1 MGKIEITA
9 LLIKLLNDIIKT
21 EVLPKDYY
29 LAGGTAVY
37 LYLNHRLSR
46 DLDFFSLNV
55 FHSDIIL
62 KRFENH
68 FNEVE
73 IEILEKDTII
83 IYLTKEKIKFSLF
96 YYPYPLLNNL
106 HFKKI
111 KTHLECPLASFLDII
126 AMKIIAIV
134 QRGSAKDFIDL
145 FFLLKST
152 KLQFYEIAGLVKK
165 KYGVENRYEY
175 QIKTAI
181 TYFDDADQEVSDI
194 YLFDKKDN
202 LERICEKNWNDIKN
216 YFIEFVQ

>member
-1 MGKIEITA
+1 MEKSEIAA
-9 LLIKLLNDIIKT
+9 LLKKLLNDIIKAG
-21 EVLPKDYY
+21 VLPKDCY

-37 LYLNHRLSR
+37 FYLNHRLSR

-55 FHSDIIL
+55 FHSEIIL

-68 FNEVE
+68 FEVK

-96 YYPYPLLNNL
+96 HYPYPLLNNL
-106 HFKKI
+106 HFKEI
-111 KTHLECPLASFLDII
+111 NNHMECPIASFLDII

-145 FFLLKST
+145 FFLLEKM
-152 KLQFYEIAGLVKK
+152 KLQFHEIVGLVKK
-165 KYGVENRYEY
+165 KYGVEDRYEY

-194 YLFDKKDN
+194 YLIDKKDN
-202 LERICEKNWNDIKN
+202 LEMISEKNWNDIK
-216 YFIEFVQ
+216 YFFIEFAG

>member
-1 MGKIEITA
+1 MEKSEIAA
-9 LLIKLLNDIIKT
+9 LLKKLLNDIIKAG
-21 EVLPKDYY
+21 VLPKDCY

-37 LYLNHRLSR
+37 FYLNHRLSR

-55 FHSDIIL
+55 FHSEIIL
-62 KRFENH
+62 KRFENY
-68 FNEVE
+68 FEVK

-96 YYPYPLLNNL
+96 HYPYPLLNNL
-106 HFKKI
+106 HFKEI
-111 KTHLECPLASFLDII
+111 NNHMECPIASFLDII

-145 FFLLKST
+145 FFLLEKM
-152 KLQFYEIAGLVKK
+152 KLQFHEIVGLVKK
-165 KYGVENRYEY
+165 NYGVEDRYEY

-194 YLFDKKDN
+194 YLIDKKDN
-202 LERICEKNWNDIKN
+202 LEMISEKNWNDIK
-216 YFIEFVQ
+216 YFFIEFAG

>member
-1 MGKIEITA
+1 MGKSEIAA
-9 LLIKLLNDIIKT
+9 LLKKLLNDIIKAG
-21 EVLPKDYY
+21 VLPKDYY

-55 FHSDIIL
+55 FHSEIIL
-62 KRFENH
+62 KRFEDH
-68 FNEVE
+68 FEVK

-96 YYPYPLLNNL
+96 HYPYPLLNNL
-106 HFKKI
+106 HFKEI
-111 KTHLECPLASFLDII
+111 NNHTECPIASFLDII
-126 AMKIIAIV
+126 TMKIIAIV

-145 FFLLKST
+145 FFLLEKM
-152 KLQFYEIAGLVKK
+152 KLQFHEIVGLVKK
-165 KYGVENRYEY
+165 KYGVEDRYEY

-194 YLFDKKDN
+194 YLIDKKDN
-202 LERICEKNWNDIKN
+202 LEMISEKNWNDIK
-216 YFIEFVQ
+216 YFFIEFAG

>member
-1 MGKIEITA
+1 MEKSEIAA
-9 LLIKLLNDIIKT
+9 LLKKLLNDIIKAG
-21 EVLPKDYY
+21 VLPKDCY

-37 LYLNHRLSR
+37 FYLNHRLSR

-55 FHSDIIL
+55 FHSEIIL

-68 FNEVE
+68 FEVK
-73 IEILEKDTII
+73 IEILEMDTII

-96 YYPYPLLNNL
+96 HYPYPLLNNL
-106 HFKKI
+106 HFKEI
-111 KTHLECPLASFLDII
+111 NNHMECPIASFLDII

-145 FFLLKST
+145 FFLLEKM
-152 KLQFYEIAGLVKK
+152 KLQFHEIVGLVKK
-165 KYGVENRYEY
+165 KYGVEDRYEY

-194 YLFDKKDN
+194 YLIDKKDN
-202 LERICEKNWNDIKN
+202 LEMISEKNWNDIK
-216 YFIEFVQ
+216 YFFIEFAG

>member
-1 MGKIEITA
+1 MGKSEIAA
-9 LLIKLLNDIIKT
+9 LLKKLLNDIIKAG
-21 EVLPKDYY
+21 VLPKDCY

-37 LYLNHRLSR
+37 FYLNHRLSR

-55 FHSDIIL
+55 FHSEIIL

-68 FNEVE
+68 FEVK

-96 YYPYPLLNNL
+96 HYPYPLLNNL
-106 HFKKI
+106 HFKEI
-111 KTHLECPLASFLDII
+111 NNHMECPIASFLDII

-145 FFLLKST
+145 FFLLEKM
-152 KLQFYEIAGLVKK
+152 KLQFHEIVGLVKK
-165 KYGVENRYEY
+165 KYGVEDRYEY

-194 YLFDKKDN
+194 YLIDKKDN
-202 LERICEKNWNDIKN
+202 LEMISEKNWNDIK
-216 YFIEFVQ
+216 YFFIEFAR

>member
-1 MGKIEITA
+1 MEKSEIAA
-9 LLIKLLNDIIKT
+9 LLKKLLNDIIKAG
-21 EVLPKDYY
+21 VLPKDCY

-37 LYLNHRLSR
+37 FYLNHRLSR

-55 FHSDIIL
+55 FHSEIIL
-62 KRFENH
+62 KRFENY
-68 FNEVE
+68 FEVK

-96 YYPYPLLNNL
+96 HYPYPLLNNL
-106 HFKKI
+106 HFKEI
-111 KTHLECPLASFLDII
+111 NNHMECPIASFLDII

-145 FFLLKST
+145 FFLLEKM
-152 KLQFYEIAGLVKK
+152 KLQFHEIVGLVKK
-165 KYGVENRYEY
+165 KYGVEDRYEY

-194 YLFDKKDN
+194 YLIDKKDN
-202 LERICEKNWNDIKN
+202 LGMISEKNWNDIK
-216 YFIEFVQ
+216 YFFIEFAG

>member
-1 MGKIEITA
+1 MEKSEIAA
-9 LLIKLLNDIIKT
+9 LLKKLLNDIIKAG
-21 EVLPKDYY
+21 VLPKDCY

-37 LYLNHRLSR
+37 FYLNHRLSR

-55 FHSDIIL
+55 FHSEIIL

-68 FNEVE
+68 FEVK
-73 IEILEKDTII
+73 IEILEMDTII

-96 YYPYPLLNNL
+96 HYPYPLLNNL

-111 KTHLECPLASFLDII
+111 NNHMECPIASFLDII

-145 FFLLKST
+145 FFLLEKMN
-152 KLQFYEIAGLVKK
+152 LQFHEIVGLVKK
-165 KYGVENRYEY
+165 KYGVEDRYEY

-194 YLFDKKDN
+194 YLIDKKDN
-202 LERICEKNWNDIKN
+202 LEMISEKNWNDIK
-216 YFIEFVQ
+216 YFFIEFAR